1 MHTAL
6 LIAQIVVS
14 LLLSFLILIQE
25 RGSGLGEG
33 IAGMGGA
40 TIQVK
45 KRGAER
51 ILAQATVVMI
61 IVFLGLSL
69 SLNFVQ

>member
-1 MHTAL
+1 MQTAL
-6 LIAQIVVS
+6 LVTQIVTSILLS
-14 LLLSFLILIQE
+14 LLIGIQE

-45 KRGAER
+45 KRGAEK
-51 ILAQATVVMI
+51 ILANLTIVMI
-61 IVFLGLSL
+61 VLFLGFSL
-69 SLNFVQ
+69 ALNFVQ